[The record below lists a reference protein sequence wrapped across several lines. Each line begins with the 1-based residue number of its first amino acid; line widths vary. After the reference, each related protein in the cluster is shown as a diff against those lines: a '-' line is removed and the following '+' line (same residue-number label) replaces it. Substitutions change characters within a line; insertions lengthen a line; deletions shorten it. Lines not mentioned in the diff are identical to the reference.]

1 MRKLFRFLKKVWRKL
16 LGKPTAANDPFAE
29 LETKGLKIAEST
41 KATMH
46 SPWGI
51 DRMFPWLIE
60 IGESCIISTNVVI
73 LAHDASTAFSIGYTK
88 IGRVTI
94 GNHVFIGH
102 NSTVLCGVTIG
113 DNVIVGANSLVNKD
127 LKPNGVYAGNPA
139 KYICSF
145 EEYRDK
151 RRKEFERSPC
161 SEKNWIYW
169 SREASTDEKNRLLEQ
184 MGSSGVAYMK
194 SNTHAFDVES
204 DTL

>member
-1 MRKLFRFLKKVWRKL
+1 MKKLFQFLKRVWRKL
-16 LGKPTAANDPFAE
+16 LGKPTAAVDPFAE
-29 LETKGLKIAEST
+29 LEAKGLKIAESS
-41 KATMH
+41 KAIMH

-51 DRMFPWLIE
+51 DRTFPWLIE
-60 IGESCIISTNVVI
+60 IGEGCLISTNVMI
-73 LAHDASTAFSIGYTK
+73 MAHDASTALPIGYTK
-88 IGRVTI
+88 IGRVSI

-113 DNVIVGANSLVNKD
+113 DNVIIGANSLVNKD
-127 LKPNGVYAGNPA
+127 LASNGVYGGNPA

-169 SREASTDEKNRLLEQ
+169 SRKASLDDKTRLFDQ
-184 MGSSGVAYMK
+184 MGPSGVAYLK
-194 SNTHAFDVES
+194 SDVDALDLES
-204 DTL
+204 GDQ